1 MNALNQTKLELFEFL
16 CCKDHLEE
24 EKPMRNRTLYED
36 LNNELAASKDIAD
49 LCERSSI
56 LLANI
61 IKLADNPDALDIFT
75 KQAEVLSYM
84 FKDMAYKC
92 PKKAIRSM
100 VSEWIREEKT
110 LREMA
115 DLLNQQGLTTHT
127 GKMWTHALVAYA
139 FKDLFEANK
148 TNPAQVSAPLRA
160 KELRDRGWTLDAIAH
175 ALNDEGFSTL
185 RGGAYSSGT
194 VHHLLKD

>member
-92 PKKAIRSM
+92 PKKSIRSM
-100 VSEWIREEKT
+100 VSEWIREDKT
-110 LREMA
+110 SREMA
-115 DLLNQQGLTTHT
+115 ALLNEQGLTTST
-127 GKMWTHALVAYA
+127 GKAWTHALVIYA
-139 FKDLFEANK
+139 FKDLFDAKK
-148 TNPAQVSAPLRA
+148 TAPVIVSAVVRA
-160 KELRDRGWTLDAIAH
+160 RELRDRGWKLDAIAN
-175 ALNDEGFSTL
+175 ALNEEGFKTQ
-185 RGGAYSSGT
+185 RGGAFTFAT

>member
-1 MNALNQTKLELFEFL
+1 MNAQNQTKLELFEFL

-36 LNNELAASKDIAD
+36 LNNELATSKDIAD
-49 LCERSSI
+49 LCERASI

>member
-1 MNALNQTKLELFEFL
+1 
-16 CCKDHLEE
+16 
-24 EKPMRNRTLYED
+24 
-36 LNNELAASKDIAD
+36 
-49 LCERSSI
+49 
-56 LLANI
+56 
-61 IKLADNPDALDIFT
+61 
-75 KQAEVLSYM
+75 
-84 FKDMAYKC
+84 
-92 PKKAIRSM
+92 
-100 VSEWIREEKT
+100 
-110 LREMA
+110 MA